1 MTAGRIAAVVLVALP
16 LVAAAPAE
24 EQPRDVGLVERTVT
38 RLAQIDVTVSGPP
51 AVVDSLTEADFEVR
65 INLHRIPQFTVDRVC
80 REEPPVPPPEP
91 VTAGAAPE
99 APPAPAAPAPAAPT
113 YVFYLDHGH
122 LTQSGR
128 QLAIETLRDL
138 IPKLVAGGA
147 RGTLLSNAME
157 FHTVVPLTA
166 DAGKLLAGLDAIEG
180 DPKHWDPYSAL
191 EESRLADIAK
201 VMSDGSFNSSMSIDQ
216 AVAVARNY
224 QREERWRQQRDLRR
238 IEMVLARLSE
248 VDPPKAFL
256 YFADTMRQN
265 AGEHYMS
272 FFGDSVLER
281 NGGLADLMRNDS
293 ETAVLPFDRVVNQ
306 AAAFGIRF
314 YTIESQG
321 LQTGSLG
328 AMARSAPSRIG
339 NNAAAGYNTQ
349 RIRDAQGT
357 LKAMALETGGKAFL
371 NGVAAP
377 KIAKAILE
385 DLRCLYVIS
394 FDPSGLPEDVP
405 LRVAVTTERP
415 NVKLETRG
423 RLVVQSES
431 TRLSS
436 RLLSTFAAP
445 EMEASDVPMRLGV
458 IPVGFEKGKFKAR
471 VQVAIPPQPVAGAV
485 WDLGASL
492 VSKGQVRD
500 DASGRLSV
508 PAPNVPIVLEQEMN
522 FGSGPFELVA
532 VAHETTTDQTASAR
546 LEGSF
551 PDPDE
556 KLASVGPISIL
567 QPSKGAYLRNGATKG
582 TGSILFGEHDP
593 LSVGPATAAVGL
605 VCRARDQKG
614 KLVVER
620 SIVGESET
628 RFPDQTLELGQERC
642 AQILD
647 VIPEKTLSPGRF
659 RYVIRV
665 MGSEGE
671 LARGERA
678 FLVPEVRASR

>member
-1 MTAGRIAAVVLVALP
+1 
-16 LVAAAPAE
+16 
-24 EQPRDVGLVERTVT
+24 
-38 RLAQIDVTVSGPP
+38 
-51 AVVDSLTEADFEVR
+51 
-65 INLHRIPQFTVDRVC
+65 
-80 REEPPVPPPEP
+80 
-91 VTAGAAPE
+91 
-99 APPAPAAPAPAAPT
+99 
-113 YVFYLDHGH
+113 
-122 LTQSGR
+122 
-128 QLAIETLRDL
+128 
-138 IPKLVAGGA
+138 
-147 RGTLLSNAME
+147 
-157 FHTVVPLTA
+157 VPLTS
-166 DAGKLLAGLDAIEG
+166 DPGKLLDGLASIEG
-180 DPKHWDPYSAL
+180 DPKHWDPYAAL
-191 EESRLADIAK
+191 EESRLADITK
-201 VMSDGSFNSSMSIDQ
+201 VMSDGSFNSGMSIDQ
-216 AVAVARNY
+216 AVSVARNY

-265 AGEHYMS
+265 AGEHYLS
-272 FFGDSVLER
+272 FFGDAVLDR
-281 NGGLADLMRNDS
+281 NKALADLMRTDA
-293 ETAVLPFDRVVNQ
+293 ETAALPFDRVVNQ

-314 YTIESQG
+314 YTVESQG

-328 AMARSAPSRIG
+328 AMTRSAPSRLG
-339 NNAAAGYNTQ
+339 NGAPPGFNTQ

-357 LKAMALETGGKAFL
+357 LKAMALETGGQAFL

-377 KIAKAILE
+377 RIASAILD

-394 FDPSGLPEDVP
+394 FDPSGLPQDVP
-405 LRVAVTTERP
+405 LRVAVSTERP
-415 NVKLETRG
+415 KVKLETRG

-445 EMEASDVPMRLGV
+445 EMESGDVPMRIGV

-492 VSKGQVRD
+492 VSRGQVRD
-500 DASGRLSV
+500 DVSGRVSV
-508 PAPNVPIVLEQEMN
+508 PAPNVPIVLEQEML
-522 FGSGPFELVA
+522 FGSGPFEIVA
-532 VAHETTTDQTASAR
+532 VAHETTTDQTAAGR
-546 LEGSF
+546 LEGAF
-551 PDPDE
+551 PDVDDQ
-556 KLASVGPISIL
+556 LASVGPIAIL
-567 QPSKGAYLRNGATKG
+567 QPSKGAFLRNGSTKG
-582 TGSILFGEHDP
+582 KGSILFGEHDP
-593 LSVGPATAAVGL
+593 LAIGPATAAIGL

-614 KLVVER
+614 SLVVER

-628 RFPDQTLELGQERC
+628 RFPDQTLDLGQDRC

-659 RYVIRV
+659 RYVVRV

-678 FLVPEVRASR
+678 FVVPEVRVSR

>member
-1 MTAGRIAAVVLVALP
+1 MIARRLAVAALVAVPIL
-16 LVAAAPAE
+16 AADPP
-24 EQPRDVGLVERTVT
+24 EQPRDVGLVERTES
-38 RLAQIDVTVSGPP
+38 RLAQIDVSVSGPP
-51 AVVDSLTEADFEVR
+51 EVVENLTEADFDVR
-65 INLHRIPQFTVDRVC
+65 VNLRRIERFTVDRVC
-80 REEPPVPPPEP
+80 RETP
-91 VTAGAAPE
+91 AAPGD
-99 APPAPAAPAPAAPT
+99 PAPAPSEVAAPAPGADVPAPPAPT

-128 QLAIETLRDL
+128 QTAIETVRDL
-138 IPKLVAGGA
+138 VPKLIVAGA
-147 RGTLLSNAME
+147 RGTLLSNAQE
-157 FHTVVPLTA
+157 FHTVVPLTS
-166 DAGKLLAGLDAIEG
+166 DPGRLLEGLAAIEG
-180 DPKHWDPYSAL
+180 DPEHWDPYASL
-191 EESRLADIAK
+191 EESRLGDVTRA
-201 VMSDGSFNSSMSIDQ
+201 MSDGSFTSSMSIDQ

-265 AGEHYMS
+265 AGEHYLS
-272 FFGDSVLER
+272 YFGDSVLDR
-281 NGGLADLMRNDS
+281 NSALAEMMRS
-293 ETAVLPFDRVVNQ
+293 EAETAGLPFDRVVNQ

-321 LQTGSLG
+321 LQTGAFG
-328 AMARSAPSRIG
+328 AATRSAPSRLG
-339 NNAAAGYNTQ
+339 NNASPGYSTQ

-357 LKAMALETGGKAFL
+357 LKAMALETGGQAFL
-371 NGVAAP
+371 NGVASP

-394 FDPSGLPEDVP
+394 FDPADLPQDVA
-405 LRVAVTTERP
+405 LRVAVRTDRP
-415 NVKLETRG
+415 KVKLETRG

-458 IPVGFEKGKFKAR
+458 IPVGYEKGKFRAR

-492 VSKGQVRD
+492 VSKGQIRD
-500 DASGRLSV
+500 DASGRLTV
-508 PAPNVPIVLEQEMN
+508 PTPNVPIVLEQEMS
-522 FGSGPFELVA
+522 FGSGPYELVA
-532 VAHETTTDQTASAR
+532 VAHEKTTDQTASIR
-546 LEGSF
+546 LEGAF
-551 PDPDE
+551 PDLE
-556 KLASVGPISIL
+556 VHLASVGPISIL
-567 QPSKGAYLRNGATKG
+567 QPSKGAYLRNGTTRG
-582 TGSILFGEHDP
+582 TGSILFGEDDP
-593 LSVGPATAAVGL
+593 LSVGPPTAAIGL

-614 KLVVER
+614 RLVVER
-620 SIVGESET
+620 SIVGEAET
-628 RFPDQTLELGQERC
+628 RFPDQTLELGEDRC

-671 LARGERA
+671 LARGERS
-678 FLVPEVRASR
+678 FVVPEVRASR